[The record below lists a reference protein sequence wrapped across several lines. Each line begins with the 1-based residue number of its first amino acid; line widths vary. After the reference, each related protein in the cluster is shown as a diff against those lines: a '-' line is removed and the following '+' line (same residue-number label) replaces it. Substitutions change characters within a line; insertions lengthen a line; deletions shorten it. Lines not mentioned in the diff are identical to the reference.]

1 MTPANRNVHKRADE
15 AEAFAH
21 MKALAQ
27 NSPAANDEAAIELW
41 FESEAVVNAYI
52 EAAQARSA
60 SLPSRQALGES
71 CFWLLFQSGTL
82 RDDANCRLVVEL
94 LSPQLGLAMF
104 DLLPR
109 VRVLCES
116 VYNVMA
122 SVPSTYGSA
131 TQHASEEDL
140 F

>member
-1 MTPANRNVHKRADE
+1 MPAHKNVHQKADE
-15 AEAFAH
+15 ATAFAH

-27 NSPAANDEAAIELW
+27 SSPTANDEAAADLW
-41 FESEAVVNAYI
+41 FDAEAVVDAYI
-52 EAAQARSA
+52 DAAQARSA

-71 CFWLLFQSGTL
+71 CYWLLFQSGTL

-109 VRVLCES
+109 VQALRES
-116 VYNVMA
+116 VYKATA
-122 SVPSTYGSA
+122 SVQSTDDSA
-131 TQHASEEDL
+131 SQQASEEDL